1 MAASVDGL
9 IPAQRGARAGCS
21 LPDSAGAAPAPSA
34 HLSAMGDGVVLVI
47 NDDAGIRAAVAA
59 ASGGEFD
66 LRLCATVAEAEII
79 LANETVA
86 VALVD
91 QHLGAG
97 QPGGLDHLV
106 ALAARLPDCYRV
118 LFSGDNDHDL
128 LVAAINRGHVDAFLG
143 KPCRREQFLALFRQG
158 CGTARLRRDNRAL
171 VHQLA
176 ERNAA
181 LEQAARGLEASVA
194 ERTAHLEEANHRL
207 QDKHREL
214 VRLET
219 QSAVSHL
226 VRGLAHELN
235 NPLAAILGYAQR
247 LQRRLSEDHEARDRL
262 EVIVSEVDRCRT
274 LVEQLRRLA
283 APLDEGIVR
292 CHPEQ
297 LLQQAAQ
304 RLIEAGRQA
313 PECTV
318 AADVPPVLGAPRSL
332 GRVFEQVLDNAAQ
345 AGARTCRLSASHFA
359 DRIQLRFDNDGET
372 PVDAVVANAVK
383 PFFTTRST
391 TGGRGLGLTIAAS
404 LLRDQAG
411 TIGLDRRP
419 DGPGTRI
426 TITLPRAATPSD
438 RLPCAAHAPERALV
452 LVVDDEP
459 LIAELLQDCLI
470 DAGCDARTVATCADA
485 LLAIQREPLRAVLA
499 DVNLADGSG
508 VDLLRRILVLRPK
521 LAGHLA
527 LVTGDAQAHAD
538 LARSSG
544 FPVLAKPFRLEQMA
558 EFIAALL

>member
-1 MAASVDGL
+1 
-9 IPAQRGARAGCS
+9 
-21 LPDSAGAAPAPSA
+21 
-34 HLSAMGDGVVLVI
+34 MGDGVVLVI
-47 NDDAGIRAAVAA
+47 DDDAAIRAAVAA
-59 ASGGEFD
+59 AAGAEFD
-66 LRLCATVAEAEII
+66 LRLCATVAEAETV
-79 LANETVA
+79 LAGETVA
-86 VALVD
+86 VAMVD
-91 QHLGAG
+91 HHLGVG
-97 QPGGLDHLV
+97 QPCGLDHLV
-106 ALAARLPDCYRV
+106 ALAGRLPDCYRV

-128 LVAAINRGHVDAFLG
+128 LLAAINRGHVDAFLS

-171 VHQLA
+171 VGQLA

-181 LEQAARGLEASVA
+181 LEAAARGLEASVA
-194 ERTAHLEEANHRL
+194 ERTAHLEEATTRL

-247 LQRRLSEDHEARDRL
+247 LQRRLAEDREAHGKLD
-262 EVIVSEVDRCRT
+262 VIVTEVDRCRT

-297 LLQQAAQ
+297 LLQQSAQ
-304 RLIEAGRQA
+304 RLIEAGGQVPA
-313 PECTV
+313 CSV
-318 AADVPPVLGAPRSL
+318 AGGVPPVLGAPRSL
-332 GRVFEQVLDNAAQ
+332 GRVLEQVLDNATQ
-345 AGARTCRLSASHFA
+345 AGARTCSLSASMLA
-359 DRIQLRFDNDGET
+359 DRIQLHFDNDGET
-372 PVDAVVANAVK
+372 PDDAVVANAVK

-411 TIGLDRRP
+411 TISIDRRP
-419 DGPGTRI
+419 KAPGARI

-438 RLPCAAHAPERALV
+438 RLPSAAPPPARPLV

-459 LIAELLQDCLI
+459 LIAELLQDCLL
-470 DAGCDARTVATCADA
+470 DAGCDAHTVATCAEA
-485 LLAIQREPLRAVLA
+485 LIAVQREPLRAVLA

-508 VDLLRRILVLRPK
+508 IDLLRRVLALRPQ
-521 LAGHLA
+521 LAGHVA

-538 LARSSG
+538 LARTSG

-558 EFIAALL
+558 EFIAVLL